1 MAEARLHLVRHALVE
16 PSARAILYG
25 NMDVAL
31 CDAALQAEAA
41 LYRWLAARLPQPAR
55 WVATPL
61 GRTRATAAAIFAAGY
76 PPADLA
82 IEPDLAEQALGEWQG
97 IPHEA
102 LTARLREPPHPFWP
116 HAAAERPPGGE
127 SLDDVRA
134 RVGPVI
140 ERLANAGGDHVV
152 IAHGGTIRAALAHA
166 LDLDAHRALMFSVK
180 NLSLTTLERH
190 GVQWRV
196 VAVNE
201 EPFLPAAS
209 SP

>member
-1 MAEARLHLVRHALVE
+1 
-16 PSARAILYG
+16 
-25 NMDVAL
+25 MDVAI
-31 CDAALQAEAA
+31 CDAQLAAEAA

-55 WVATPL
+55 WAATPL

-76 PPADLA
+76 PAQELA
-82 IEPDLAEQALGEWQG
+82 IEPDLAEQALGAWQG
-97 IPHEA
+97 ISHEA
-102 LTARLREPPHPFWP
+102 LTERLRAPPHPFWP

-140 ERLANAGGDHVV
+140 ERLAEAGGDHVV
-152 IAHGGTIRAALAHA
+152 VAHGGTIRAALAHA

-180 NLSLTTLERH
+180 NLSLTMLERH
-190 GVQWRV
+190 GAHWRV

-201 EPFLPAAS
+201 EPFLP
-209 SP
+209 